1 MLQGPSLIQRLTT
14 ERIAARLH
22 GIAPGFVTAAEEL
35 ARCAAEAGYPALAE
49 LAAAFAKALAHPR
62 QAERAFEMAI
72 DVIAVLSDGIQLVRA
87 NQAPEA
93 APDLVAALRAGM

>member
-1 MLQGPSLIQRLTT
+1 MQASRSGMDWPKHAI
-14 ERIAARLH
+14 
-22 GIAPGFVTAAEEL
+22 L
-35 ARCAAEAGYPALAE
+35 ADS
-49 LAAAFAKALAHPR
+49 AAFAKALAHPR